1 MPHSS
6 SEKAQ
11 RARASTTR
19 RQPRA
24 VRGLSVPWF
33 AVTLGAAVAA
43 GAHALGGCSSETG
56 TSSGFDASGSG
67 TGTSASQGSGPG
79 SGTGGELFN
88 PTSSNATGSTGTG
101 SIPLDC
107 DDDKTS
113 GPHTWSRSLGGAAGE
128 YANDV
133 AVDKGGNI
141 FITGAFTGTVDFGG
155 GPLTSAGDSDI
166 FLLKLDPT
174 GKHVWSKRYGG
185 PDQQSSSGVAVDGAG
200 NVYITGYYLGSV
212 TFGGATFTKVG
223 CCFEDVFL
231 AKFDAQGNHTW
242 SKGFGGVDAE
252 GARGIAVDAAGN
264 PVIIGQFQSS
274 IDFGG
279 GALTAAGSGA
289 VDIFVA
295 KFDTT
300 GAHQW
305 SKGFGDAADQT
316 GEEVEIDAG
325 GNVIITGQS
334 KGTVNFGGTPLT
346 APSTKEAVFLAKLT
360 GAGAHM
366 WSKLFGDGASGAALD
381 TNAAGEIVLA
391 GDYRG
396 TIDFGGN
403 PMTSKA
409 NDNGYVARFDAAGQH
424 IWSVTFEATSSHANG
439 VAFDSKGKV
448 VASGDFSGSVDL
460 GKNPGFTSQGGF
472 DGFVV
477 KLDNESC
484 HVWSRSVGDSVYQ
497 AAQGVAVDASDNVI
511 LVGNFAGVVDLGGGP
526 YAAMMDDIFVGKFAP

>member
-1 MPHSS
+1 MPRFS

-19 RQPRA
+19 RQPRRASA
-24 VRGLSVPWF
+24 VSAPWF
-33 AVTLGAAVAA
+33 AVTLCAAIAA
-43 GAHALGGCSSETG
+43 GAHTLGGCSDETG
-56 TSSGFDASGSG
+56 TSSGFDPSGSA
-67 TGTSASQGSGPG
+67 TGTSSSQGSGPG
-79 SGTGGELFN
+79 SGTGGDLFD
-88 PTSSNATGSTGTG
+88 PVSSNASGSTGTG
-101 SIPLDC
+101 VVPLNC
-107 DDDKTS
+107 DDDKTT
-113 GPHTWSRSLGGAAGE
+113 GPHTWSRALSGAAGE
-128 YANDV
+128 YVNDV
-133 AVDKGGNI
+133 AVDKDGNI

-155 GPLTSAGDSDI
+155 GALTSAGDSDI
-166 FLLKLDPT
+166 FLVKLDPT
-174 GKHVWSKRYGG
+174 GNHVWSRRYGG
-185 PDQQSSSGVAVDGAG
+185 PDQQSSSGVAVDAAG
-200 NVYITGYYLGSV
+200 NAYITGFYLGSV
-212 TFGGATFTKVG
+212 SFGGATFTKVG

-231 AKFDAQGNHTW
+231 AKIDAQGAHAW

-264 PVIIGQFQSS
+264 PVIVGQFQST

-279 GALTAAGSGA
+279 GAVTAAGAGA

-316 GEEVEIDAG
+316 GEEVAIDDG

-334 KGTVNFGGTPLT
+334 KGTVNFGGGALT

-360 GAGAHM
+360 GAGAHT

-391 GDYRG
+391 GDYKG
-396 TIDFGGN
+396 AIDFGGN
-403 PMTSKA
+403 PMMAKA
-409 NDNGYVARFDAAGQH
+409 NDNAFVARFDAAGKH
-424 IWSVTFEATSSHANG
+424 IWSVTFEATSSHASG

-448 VASGDFSGSVDL
+448 VVSGDFSGSVDL
-460 GKNPGFTSQGGF
+460 GKNPGITSQGSF
-472 DGFVV
+472 DGYVV
-477 KLDNESC
+477 KLDNVSC
-484 HVWSRSVGDSVYQ
+484 HVWSKSVGDPVYQ

-511 LVGNFAGVVDLGGGP
+511 LVGNFGGVVDLGGGP
-526 YAAMMDDIFVGKFAP
+526 YAAAMDDVFVGKFAP